1 MNDYSRAKAKRDIE
15 KSFNAS
21 SLRGKAGAFIDNL
34 APTPLGLGPPL
45 PSGLSVRWPRGK
57 ISNALYKIPG
67 IRQITYFQNKAQA
80 RVFEAV
86 SG

>member
-1 MNDYSRAKAKRDIE
+1 
-15 KSFNAS
+15 
-21 SLRGKAGAFIDNL
+21 
-34 APTPLGLGPPL
+34 LGPPL